1 MDEISR
7 QIAKARKRMNFQRF
21 LSALPICFLVPL
33 CIAAIAI
40 LVPRIWF
47 LSFLPDA
54 AAVETW
60 SWGWLGGALFVGVL
74 ASILTALAHRRN
86 NIQAAVAVDHEYGLK
101 ERISSALSLSKT
113 EIDTPMGQAVLKDAI
128 KRVQT
133 IDVRDEFPI
142 QLNWKSGLPLI
153 PIALAFAIMLF
164 APVAKD
170 TTASETGVDPIV
182 KKRLE
187 ESEKALRKKLKE
199 QREKA
204 KELGLKDLDI
214 ALKEIEAKV
223 SDTDPKEKETKK
235 KAMAK
240 LNDIRKELA
249 KRQKGLGDSN
259 ALKKQL
265 KKLTDSQND
274 GPGDKVTKAL
284 KNGDFDKAQDE
295 VKKLMEKIKKDG
307 LSQEQK
313 QQLGKQLS
321 ELGEKLKNMS
331 EQQERAKQELEKQ
344 IQQAKNDGNLDKA
357 AELQQQLNKMQQGDR
372 QAEQL
377 KKLAESL
384 QKSAEGMAGK
394 DGQPPTKE
402 QMQQAQEALENLQE
416 QLSQMQ
422 QDSDAMEAIDDV
434 MQQIAMSKG
443 MLSEEPSDGGNFES
457 PGEGGQGQGEGDG
470 DGNGE
475 GQGNGD
481 RGEEK
486 TDTGFFLSKVDGD
499 AQKGEAIVTGAA
511 IGANVSGQTRAE
523 ILESIQSNSS
533 KDSDPQVN
541 QRLPKSQKEHAREY
555 FKKAQN

>member
-1 MDEISR
+1 
-7 QIAKARKRMNFQRF
+7 
-21 LSALPICFLVPL
+21 
-33 CIAAIAI
+33 
-40 LVPRIWF
+40 
-47 LSFLPDA
+47 
-54 AAVETW
+54 
-60 SWGWLGGALFVGVL
+60 
-74 ASILTALAHRRN
+74 
-86 NIQAAVAVDHEYGLK
+86 
-101 ERISSALSLSKT
+101 
-113 EIDTPMGQAVLKDAI
+113 
-128 KRVQT
+128 
-133 IDVRDEFPI
+133 
-142 QLNWKSGLPLI
+142 
-153 PIALAFAIMLF
+153 
-164 APVAKD
+164 
-170 TTASETGVDPIV
+170 
-182 KKRLE
+182 
-187 ESEKALRKKLKE
+187 
-199 QREKA
+199 
-204 KELGLKDLDI
+204 
-214 ALKEIEAKV
+214 
-223 SDTDPKEKETKK
+223 
-235 KAMAK
+235 
-240 LNDIRKELA
+240 
-249 KRQKGLGDSN
+249 
-259 ALKKQL
+259 
-265 KKLTDSQND
+265 
-274 GPGDKVTKAL
+274 
-284 KNGDFDKAQDE
+284 
-295 VKKLMEKIKKDG
+295 
-307 LSQEQK
+307 
-313 QQLGKQLS
+313 
-321 ELGEKLKNMS
+321 
-331 EQQERAKQELEKQ
+331 
-344 IQQAKNDGNLDKA
+344 
-357 AELQQQLNKMQQGDR
+357 MQQGDR

-541 QRLPKSQKEHAREY
+541 QRLPRSQKEHAREY